1 MSIRQVAALS
11 EPQLAELTTLFQD
24 LWWTPGRQMDDVR
37 IAIGNSSL
45 VIGLIDDAAGDQ
57 LVGFCRVLTDF
68 VYRAMLHDVVVDPAY
83 RGQQLG
89 RRLMDAVIEHP
100 RLRNVDTITLACS
113 AEMIP
118 FYRQFGFDQQEAE
131 IFTLRRKKTS

>member
-11 EPQLAELTTLFQD
+11 EAQLVELTTLFQD
-24 LWWTPGRQMDDVR
+24 LWWTPGRQLDGVR
-37 IAIGNSSL
+37 IAVENSSL
-45 VIGLIDDAAGDQ
+45 VIGLVDDAAGDR
-57 LVGFCRVLTDF
+57 LIGFCRVLTDY

-100 RLRNVDTITLACS
+100 RLQNVDTITLACS
-113 AEMIP
+113 ADMIP
-118 FYRQFGFDQQEAE
+118 FYRQFDFDQQESE
-131 IFTLRRKKTS
+131 IFTLRRKKIA